1 MVEGERGYYLIQ
13 LVDREPVDETTY
25 EMVKEN
31 LKRQLLIQKQ
41 NQLYQE
47 WLTRL
52 REDAEIENNLRDF
65 FAI

>member
-1 MVEGERGYYLIQ
+1 M
-13 LVDREPVDETTY
+13 
-25 EMVKEN
+25 MKEN

-52 REDAEIENNLRDF
+52 REDAVIENNLRDF